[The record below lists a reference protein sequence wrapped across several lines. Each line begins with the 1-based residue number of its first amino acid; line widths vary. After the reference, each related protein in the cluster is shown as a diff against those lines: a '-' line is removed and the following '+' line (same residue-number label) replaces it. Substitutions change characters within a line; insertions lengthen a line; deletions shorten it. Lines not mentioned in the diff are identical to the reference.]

1 MKVTKKC
8 VPCHIGKIVNL
19 LGIQWKNVSFVVSG
33 PLTPED
39 LGQYVVS
46 DMNIKEYHCAL
57 CENFKAKLP
66 SKVRNH
72 LEAIHFPGLFL
83 YSCDICDKTMKGRN
97 ALNIHKSTM
106 HSKKIKNF
114 ITHSMNV

>member
-1 MKVTKKC
+1 MESLV
-8 VPCHIGKIVNL
+8 VDQIL
-19 LGIQWKNVSFVVSG
+19 LSG

-57 CENFKAKLP
+57 CETFKAKLP
-66 SKVRNH
+66 STVKNH

-83 YSCDICDKTMKGRN
+83 YTCEICEKTLKGRN

-106 HSKKIKNF
+106 HSKKNRNF
-114 ITHSMNV
+114 VTHPMNV

>member
-1 MKVTKKC
+1 MSHRANDIFGFSMK
-8 VPCHIGKIVNL
+8 
-19 LGIQWKNVSFVVSG
+19 KNVCFVVSG

-46 DMNIKEYHCAL
+46 DMNVKEYHCAL

-83 YSCDICDKTMKGRN
+83 YSCDICEKTMKGRN

-114 ITHSMNV
+114 IPH